1 MITDKIAQAI
11 KNRPKKAKAKNHNKA
26 SAQLT
31 GAQILIECLVKQG
44 VDTIFGYPGGSI
56 LKIYDALHQHPEIT
70 HVLTKH
76 EQAAVHAAEGYARS
90 TGKIGVVFATSGP
103 GATNIVTGIGDA
115 MADATPIVCITGQV
129 ASAKIG
135 TDAFQEGDIISITRP
150 ITKHSYLIKNASE
163 IEDAVENSFNIA
175 SQGRPGPVL
184 IDIPSDIQM
193 QEAAYHDHKVIPY
206 TSQKRAHYSYDSQ
219 DIETAI
225 TMMKQAKKPI
235 FYCGGGVV
243 NSGDKAC
250 QNLRNLVKATGFP
263 ITLSLMGLGAFPASE
278 KQHLGMLGM
287 YGTYESNLAMHGA
300 DLIIAIGARF
310 DDRIT
315 GDISRFAPDAKII
328 HMDIDSYNIGKVV
341 TPSLAILS
349 DAKEGLAAM
358 LATWKK
364 DTQQQQDLSNWWQ
377 QIEAWRA
384 EDCLAFDQEEDHTI
398 KPQTV
403 IHALNNYCKD
413 KDVFITT
420 DVGLHQMWVAQQFDF
435 DQPKRLITSGGFGT
449 MGYGLP
455 AAIGAKIAHP
465 EHDVICISGDGSIL
479 MNIQELVT
487 LHDYGISVKIII
499 LNNSTLG
506 MVRQW
511 QDMFYEQRRAETEFP
526 NRVNLPAVAQAFGI
540 RGRHVDQL
548 QDLDEAIAEMME
560 SNRSYL
566 LDVSVCRSE
575 DIFPFIPPGKAHN
588 EIILRKDVHS
598 HDK

>member
-11 KNRPKKAKAKNHNKA
+11 KNRPKKAKPENHNKTC
-26 SAQLT
+26 SELT
-31 GAQILIECLVKQG
+31 GAQILIECLAKQG
-44 VDTIFGYPGGSI
+44 VDTVFGYPGGSI
-56 LKIYDALHQHPEIT
+56 LKIYDALHQHPDIK
-70 HVLTKH
+70 HILTKH
-76 EQAAVHAAEGYARS
+76 EQAAVHAAEGYARA
-90 TGKIGVVFATSGP
+90 TGKVGVVFATSGP

-163 IEDAVENSFNIA
+163 IEGAVENSFNIA

-184 IDIPSDIQM
+184 IDVPSDIQM
-193 QEAAYHDHKVIPY
+193 QEAIYHNYDITPY
-206 TSQKRAHYSYDSQ
+206 ASQQKASYNYDPQ

-225 TMMKQAKKPI
+225 SMMKRAKRPI

-243 NSGDKAC
+243 HAGDEAC
-250 QNLRNLVKATGFP
+250 QHLHNLVQTTGFP
-263 ITLSLMGLGAFPASE
+263 ITLTLMGLGAYPASDR
-278 KQHLGMLGM
+278 QHLGMLGM

-328 HMDIDSYNIGKVV
+328 HMDIDPYNIGKVV
-341 TPSLAILS
+341 APTLSILS

-358 LATWKK
+358 VSAWKASSEEH
-364 DTQQQQDLSNWWQ
+364 QDLSDWWQ
-377 QIEAWRA
+377 QIDGWQT
-384 EDCLAFDQEEDHTI
+384 EDCLAFDQEEGHTI

-403 IHALNNYCKD
+403 IYALNNYCKG
-413 KDVFITT
+413 KDVIITT

-435 DQPKRLITSGGFGT
+435 DKPKRLITSGGFGT

-455 AAIGAKIAHP
+455 AAIGAKVAYP
-465 EHDVICISGDGSIL
+465 KRDVVCISGDGSIL

-548 QDLDEAIAEMME
+548 QDLDEAIEEMME
-560 SNRSYL
+560 SHRSYL

-588 EIILRKDVHS
+588 EIILRKDVKS
-598 HDK
+598 HEK